1 MGKFGKTVDDIYAQ
15 VLEKNQKFGLL
26 VREDGRIFLT
36 KRGRGSQQRCNVR
49 ISAGLTGGRTGAVFR
64 P

>member
-26 VREDGRIFLT
+26 VRENGRIFLT
-36 KRGRGSQQRCNVR
+36 ERGREVSNVVM
-49 ISAGLTGGRTGAVFR
+49 SEFLLD
-64 P
+64 